1 MKLIKFGADWCTHCK
16 EQDTILEKFD
26 AIPVEVIDCDN
37 DTNDLCSKYN
47 IMSIPTML
55 LIDNDEVVERFN
67 GVVTLD
73 DLNNKIKE
81 RQS

>member
-1 MKLIKFGADWCTHCK
+1 
-16 EQDTILEKFD
+16 
-26 AIPVEVIDCDN
+26 
-37 DTNDLCSKYN
+37 
-47 IMSIPTML
+47 MSIPTML

-81 RQS
+81 RL

>member
-1 MKLIKFGADWCTHCK
+1 
-16 EQDTILEKFD
+16 
-26 AIPVEVIDCDN
+26 
-37 DTNDLCSKYN
+37 
-47 IMSIPTML
+47 MSIPTML

-81 RQS
+81 RQL

>member
-37 DTNDLCSKYN
+37 DTDDLCGKYN

-55 LIDNDEVVERFN
+55 LIDNDEVVERIN
-67 GVVTLD
+67 GVISLD
-73 DLNNKIKE
+73 DLNNKIKVHL
-81 RQS
+81 

>member
-1 MKLIKFGADWCTHCK
+1 
-16 EQDTILEKFD
+16 
-26 AIPVEVIDCDN
+26 
-37 DTNDLCSKYN
+37 
-47 IMSIPTML
+47 MSIPTTL

-81 RQS
+81 RQL